1 MNETTMP
8 TGRPLSQ
15 VLRDGDFVLAPGVFD
30 LISARSADALGFNAL
45 YMTGYGVS
53 ASLLGMPDAGYV
65 SITDML
71 GRVQQICARTSTPLI
86 ADADTGF
93 GGALN
98 VQHAVRGYER
108 AGAQAIQLED
118 QEFPKKCG
126 HTLGRRVIPL
136 EDMVTKI
143 RVAADSRDSADFLIV
158 ARTDARTAHGLDEA
172 LRRGEAFAEA
182 GADVLFIESPESVEE
197 METICARFDA
207 PLLANMVEGG
217 RTPVLSQA
225 ELTALG
231 YRLAIFPAIGML
243 AAARA
248 LREVYGALRQ
258 DGGSAGVRDRLLAFD
273 QMNELTGFPDVWAF
287 DARYGDAAE

>member
-8 TGRPLSQ
+8 TGRPLAQ
-15 VLRDGDFVLAPGVFD
+15 ALRDGDFVLAPGVFD

-71 GRVQQICARTSTPLI
+71 GRVQQICTRTSTPLI

-143 RVAADSRDSADFLIV
+143 RVAADSRDSGDFLIV

-197 METICARFDA
+197 MEAICARFDA

-217 RTPVLSQA
+217 RTPVLSQT
-225 ELTALG
+225 ELVALG

-243 AAARA
+243 AAART

-258 DGGSAGVRDRLLAFD
+258 DGGSAAVHDRLLAFD
-273 QMNELTGFPDVWAF
+273 EMNELTGFPDVWAF